1 MLSAEDRAS
10 IIGLERECDVAS
22 RNDLNARNRIL
33 WLAHD
38 RSNYYYSTSYETRY
52 RICWS
57 LFDFTDTLSRMCGQ
71 VMANTNPTAIKN
83 QEANSNILF
92 SDHCKAWLS
101 RQNLAEST
109 RKDLVQRIEKNL
121 YPYMDS
127 KYHTNYTT
135 RDLFE
140 IMNKMSDRRTRENSL
155 PNGWHTASTML
166 NELEHPADEMGY
178 IYRRPTQQLVITSHV
193 LDSPKKGFYSSA
205 MQY

>member
-1 MLSAEDRAS
+1 
-10 IIGLERECDVAS
+10 
-22 RNDLNARNRIL
+22 
-33 WLAHD
+33 
-38 RSNYYYSTSYETRY
+38 
-52 RICWS
+52 
-57 LFDFTDTLSRMCGQ
+57 
-71 VMANTNPTAIKN
+71 
-83 QEANSNILF
+83 
-92 SDHCKAWLS
+92 
-101 RQNLAEST
+101 QNLAEST